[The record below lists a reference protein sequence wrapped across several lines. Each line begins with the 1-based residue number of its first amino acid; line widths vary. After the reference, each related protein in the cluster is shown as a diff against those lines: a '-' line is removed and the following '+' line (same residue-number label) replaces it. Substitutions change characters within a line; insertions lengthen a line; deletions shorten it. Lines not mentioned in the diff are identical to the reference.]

1 MDEIGVDATKGR
13 DRLQSG
19 GNVLKRGG
27 TGGAIIRIGVLDH
40 VDGNG
45 ENSGGTHTGFM
56 GKITGKRVWRS
67 KCGKRWVLRLTRL
80 S

>member
-27 TGGAIIRIGVLDH
+27 TGGAIIRLGVLDH

-45 ENSGGTHTGFM
+45 ENSGRYTYRVYGTNHGEAS
-56 GKITGKRVWRS
+56 VAE
-67 KCGKRWVLRLTRL
+67 
-80 S
+80 